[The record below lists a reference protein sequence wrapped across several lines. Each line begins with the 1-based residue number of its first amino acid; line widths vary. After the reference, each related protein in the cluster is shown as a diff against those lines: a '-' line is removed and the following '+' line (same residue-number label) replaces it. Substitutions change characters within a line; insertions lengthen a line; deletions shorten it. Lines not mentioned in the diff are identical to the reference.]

1 MLRVPR
7 LHLGEGFAVAH
18 KRDTE
23 EEHNATDLEHLA
35 SVLTQIM

>member
-1 MLRVPR
+1 MLRVRR
-7 LHLGEGFAVAH
+7 LHPGEGFAVAH

-23 EEHNATDLEHLA
+23 EHNATDPEHLA

>member
-1 MLRVPR
+1 MLRVPH
-7 LHLGEGFAVAH
+7 LHLWEGSAVAH
-18 KRDTE
+18 KRDT